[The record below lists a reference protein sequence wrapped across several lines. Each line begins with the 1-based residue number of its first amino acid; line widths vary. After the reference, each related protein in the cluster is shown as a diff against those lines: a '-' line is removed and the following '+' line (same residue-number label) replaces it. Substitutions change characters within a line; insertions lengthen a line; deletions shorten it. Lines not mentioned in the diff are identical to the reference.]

1 MLLKRLDKSV
11 EFARFPNLFHAGK
24 LRGLF
29 RAVHVTGPGFRR
41 RTSSRH
47 KQDFRRVLRRH
58 QHEGDALLVQ
68 IREIEKIVLLSEWEI
83 DVVRIDARLCT
94 EQNEHRF
101 WPDRVRDLLASRRQF
116 LKPLRIVEHR
126 RRRCDSN
133 YGCRRRIR
141 SRANNRP

>member
-1 MLLKRLDKSV
+1 MFLNSFDERIELT
-11 EFARFPNLFHAGK
+11 RFPNLLHAGK

-41 RTSSRH
+41 RTASRH

-68 IREIEKIVLLSEWEI
+68 TSEIEKIVLLSEWKI
-83 DVVRIDARLCT
+83 DVVRVDARLSA

-101 WPDRVRDLLASRRQF
+101 WPDRVRDL
-116 LKPLRIVEHR
+116 
-126 RRRCDSN
+126 
-133 YGCRRRIR
+133 
-141 SRANNRP
+141 